1 MSPQKPLDERYL
13 TWLYSQVG
21 DVRLR
26 RSSKTHWRLL
36 KQLYSTE
43 FTWFVPHD
51 ENRAADGCALRAE
64 WAHEV
69 QATPDHNWLHLPCS
83 FLELL
88 IGLARRLEFNG
99 GGTST
104 AWFWHL
110 IGNLGFLEFHD
121 RSGYSMSFVEV
132 RTRVVC
138 ERKYD
143 QFGNGGLFP
152 IRNPEQDQRK
162 VELWYQLCEYILQDP

>member
-1 MSPQKPLDERYL
+1 MPAQKPLDERYL
-13 TWLYSQVG
+13 IWLYSQVG

-26 RSSKTHWRLL
+26 RGSKTYWRLL

-43 FTWFVPHD
+43 FTWSVPHD
-51 ENRAADGCALRAE
+51 ENRAADGCALRME
-64 WAHEV
+64 WVHEEH
-69 QATPDHNWLHLPCS
+69 TIPDHGWLNLECS

-88 IGLARRLEFNG
+88 IGLARRLEFNAE
-99 GGTST
+99 GT
-104 AWFWHL
+104 AAVWFWHL
-110 IGNLGFLEFHD
+110 IGNLGFLGFHD
-121 RSGYSMSFVEV
+121 RSNYSQNFVAV

-143 QFGNGGLFP
+143 EFGYGGLFP
-152 IRNPEQDQRK
+152 IRNPEQDQRN